1 MKGVCRKIFL
11 QVRGIL
17 NNYELITGGLIIMTD
32 SRKKDNK
39 SERKE
44 EDNAVLLAKLKSLE
58 DDLSAINSAR
68 TQRTIFSLVGGIL
81 IIIALVMFLMD
92 ISSFFKAKV
101 NSPDF
106 KEELFK
112 QTLTDVKTLKEN
124 PNLQQLVADL
134 KGKVLPALAK
144 EVVSKFKAEI
154 PNFKAQGDDFIK
166 ELQIFLQEDAKKRIE
181 KSLLE
186 YLIKVEGTLKT
197 HYPNLSADDLNE
209 LIESSQA
216 VFILELD
223 KVLQKKLNI
232 VQDDLAYLKA
242 TTDKF
247 KECDEYKLLTQGDKH
262 SIHYAKMQLVVSM
275 LELVIFHI
283 DPDRGKIRFVDTVG
297 GVK

>member
-1 MKGVCRKIFL
+1 MEESADFFCRREEVSNF
-11 QVRGIL
+11 
-17 NNYELITGGLIIMTD
+17 ELLTGGLIIMTD
-32 SRKKDNK
+32 LKKKDNK

-58 DDLSAINSAR
+58 NDLSAINAAR

-81 IIIALVMFLMD
+81 IIIALVMFLIN
-92 ISSFFKAKV
+92 ISNFFKAKV
-101 NSPDF
+101 NSPEF
-106 KEELFK
+106 KDELLK
-112 QTLTDVKTLKEN
+112 QTLTDVKTLRDN
-124 PNLQQLVADL
+124 PNLQKLVTDL
-134 KGKVLPALAK
+134 KKKVLPALAK
-144 EVVSKFKAEI
+144 EVVKKFKAEI
-154 PNFKAQGDDFIK
+154 PNFKAKGDDFIQ
-166 ELQIFLQEDAKKRIE
+166 ELQTFLEKDAKKRIE

-197 HYPNLSADDLNE
+197 QYPNLSTDDLNE

-223 KVLQKKLNI
+223 KILQNKLNI

-247 KECDEYKLLTQGDKH
+247 KDCSEYKLLTKGDKH

-283 DPDRGKIRFVDTVG
+283 DPDRGKVKFVDTVG

>member
-1 MKGVCRKIFL
+1 
-11 QVRGIL
+11 
-17 NNYELITGGLIIMTD
+17 MTD
-32 SRKKDNK
+32 PKKKDNK

-68 TQRTIFSLVGGIL
+68 IQRTIFSLLGGVL
-81 IIIALVMFLMD
+81 IIIALVMFLMN
-92 ISSFFKAKV
+92 ISHFFKSKV
-101 NSPDF
+101 NSAEF

-112 QTLTDVKTLKEN
+112 QTLTDVKSLKDN
-124 PNLQQLVADL
+124 PHLQQLVNDL
-134 KGKVLPALAK
+134 KQKVLPALAK
-144 EVVSKFKAEI
+144 EVVNRFKEEI

-166 ELQIFLQEDAKKRIE
+166 ELQTFLENDAKKRIE

-186 YLIKVEGTLKT
+186 YLVKVEGTLKA

-247 KECDEYKLLTQGDKH
+247 KNCPEYKLLHKGDKH

-283 DPDRGKIRFVDTVG
+283 DPDRGKVRFVDTVG